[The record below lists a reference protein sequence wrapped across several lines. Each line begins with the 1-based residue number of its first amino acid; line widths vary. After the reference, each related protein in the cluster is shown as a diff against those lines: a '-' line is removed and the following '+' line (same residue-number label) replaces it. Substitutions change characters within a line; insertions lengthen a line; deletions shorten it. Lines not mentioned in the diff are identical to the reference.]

1 MAKTH
6 PLHDDALLVRVHFAI
21 LIYAS
26 HVLVI
31 PLLRLDLVG
40 KPFLEEGG
48 ELLVKIVCEC

>member
-1 MAKTH
+1 
-6 PLHDDALLVRVHFAI
+6 
-21 LIYAS
+21 
-26 HVLVI
+26 VLVV